1 MQIRTANLSTVEH
14 ANHQTT
20 MATLS
25 RRMNYSPVLNG
36 GGSRGGVSYS
46 YLGGSSAKTAL
57 PRVGHPQGITI
68 SGIYLLT
75 SITGGSCFG
84 VNVYVYAIVDFLSVH
99 AISLSAAS

>member
-20 MATLS
+20 MTTLS
-25 RRMNYSPVLNG
+25 RRMNYIYPG
-36 GGSRGGVSYS
+36 PQRRGVGSYS

-84 VNVYVYAIVDFLSVH
+84 VNVYV
-99 AISLSAAS
+99 

>member
-25 RRMNYSPVLNG
+25 RRMNYIYPGPQRRGVEG
-36 GGSRGGVSYS
+36 GGVSYS

-84 VNVYVYAIVDFLSVH
+84 VNVYV
-99 AISLSAAS
+99 